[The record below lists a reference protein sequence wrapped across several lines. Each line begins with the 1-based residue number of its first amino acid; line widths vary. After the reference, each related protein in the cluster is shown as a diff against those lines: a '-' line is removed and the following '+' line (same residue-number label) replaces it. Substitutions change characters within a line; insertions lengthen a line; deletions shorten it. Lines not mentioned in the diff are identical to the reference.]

1 MADYDPIDVAH
12 LWSKVRIPDAPRHE
26 NMCWEWRGSLSK
38 GYGQIKVNGRP
49 LRAHRMAYEVAKGD
63 IPEGM
68 HILHSCDNPK
78 CCNPA
83 HLRPGTHQENMD
95 DMQARGRRTS
105 TYWQRQTSI

>member
-1 MADYDPIDVAH
+1 MGVF
-12 LWSKVRIPDAPRHE
+12 SKSAAALTSIERAELTKLEEQVTTGVKAFAIA
-26 NMCWEWRGSLSK
+26 
-38 GYGQIKVNGRP
+38 GRP